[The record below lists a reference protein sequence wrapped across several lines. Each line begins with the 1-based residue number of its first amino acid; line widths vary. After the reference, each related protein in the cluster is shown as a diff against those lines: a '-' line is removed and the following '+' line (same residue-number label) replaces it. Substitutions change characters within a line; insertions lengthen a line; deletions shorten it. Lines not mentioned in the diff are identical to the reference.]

1 MFQSLHR
8 RFLFP
13 LLNRRFTLV
22 LLSVIAI
29 SVLPGVF
36 SLENHRYFVG
46 KSQNSSLHPVKDLN
60 DRLLALAQS
69 AAPSLRRIKFQGLQG
84 IEETGLP
91 WRQSLKEGQGL
102 EWFDANG
109 KHLVSEGNT
118 APNTPLARVLFSSR
132 LNRDAPV
139 IEQNGHIRS
148 VSIAVYTKEAAR
160 ENERLEGYIRASE
173 LTHQVAL
180 EAKSLELELELVELV
195 FIILAGTITVSL
207 FWFTLKPLKK
217 SFRQLQHFNA
227 DVVHELRNPLTA
239 IFIAAEVMQSQ
250 SQQLNPLIA
259 KKLAVIL
266 SCTEQLTRLVDDLS
280 MLSKLDEVDKDSR
293 VHHSLIPLDELLQDL
308 VERFEAQAENRNI
321 HFESQLPTGIFITGD
336 AHQLSRL
343 FSNLLENAFK
353 YTAAGGRIALMLR
366 IEKRFAVVHVEDTGI
381 GIPQENIPLIFER
394 FWRSDKAR
402 SKQKDGLGLGLAI
415 AKTIVDR
422 HSGQIKVRSTVGV
435 GSSFLVYLPLAG
447 SRTA

>member
-1 MFQSLHR
+1 MR
-8 RFLFP
+8 
-13 LLNRRFTLV
+13 
-22 LLSVIAI
+22 
-29 SVLPGVF
+29 
-36 SLENHRYFVG
+36 
-46 KSQNSSLHPVKDLN
+46 SQNSSLHPAKDLN
-60 DRLLALAQS
+60 DRLLALAEI
-69 AAPSLRRIKFQGLQG
+69 AAPSLRRIKTKGLQG

-91 WRQSLKEGQGL
+91 WRQSLKQGQGL

-118 APNTPLARVLFSSR
+118 APNAPLARVFFSSR
-132 LNRDAPV
+132 LNKDAPV
-139 IEQNGHIRS
+139 IEQHGHIRS
-148 VSIAVYTKEAAR
+148 VSIAVYTKEADQ
-160 ENERLEGYIRASE
+160 ENERLEGYIRANE

-207 FWFTLKPLKK
+207 FWFMFKPLKKSILAGTITVSLFWFMFKPLKK

-239 IFIAAEVMQSQ
+239 INIAAEVMQSQ

-259 KKLAVIL
+259 KKLTVIL

-308 VERFEAQAENRNI
+308 AERFEPQAENRNI
-321 HFESQLPTGIFITGD
+321 HFESQLPAGIFVTGD
-336 AHQLSRL
+336 THQLSRL
-343 FSNLLENAFK
+343 FSNLLENALK
-353 YTAAGGRIALMLR
+353 YTPAGGRIALMLR
-366 IEKRFAVVHVEDTGI
+366 IEKRFAVVHIEDTGI
-381 GIPQENIPLIFER
+381 DIPQENIPLIFER

-422 HSGQIKVRSTVGV
+422 HNGQIKVRSSV
-435 GSSFLVYLPLAG
+435 S
-447 SRTA
+447 